1 MHTQGFNMC
10 AYEVCVL
17 IKKLKLNQLS
27 IYSFSSISLFHSS
40 DSSHCILFSGPT
52 TMIAHFYINRV
63 YLSNLYRLL
72 DEDGGR
78 ETVEPHLS
86 FGEEGGGD
94 GEGGGD

>member
-27 IYSFSSISLFHSS
+27 ISSFSSISLFHSS
-40 DSSHCILFSGPT
+40 DSIHCILFSGPT
-52 TMIAHFYINRV
+52 TMIAHFYNNRV

-72 DEDGGR
+72 DEDGG
-78 ETVEPHLS
+78 
-86 FGEEGGGD
+86 
-94 GEGGGD
+94 